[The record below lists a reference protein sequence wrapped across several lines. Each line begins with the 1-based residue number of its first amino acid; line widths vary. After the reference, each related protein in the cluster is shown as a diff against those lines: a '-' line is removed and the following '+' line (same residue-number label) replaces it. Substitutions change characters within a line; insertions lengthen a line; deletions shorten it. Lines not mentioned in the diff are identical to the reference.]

1 MHFNL
6 AELRDE
12 LSGQAYKD
20 LLLLDGDW
28 LVFKAMSA
36 AEVET
41 DWGDDVWTL
50 ECDHKLAK
58 SILDEDIKA
67 WVTRKAKW
75 SKAKIV
81 LAFSDGRNWRKE
93 LIDPTYKQNRKSVRK
108 PVGYKAFLQNIM
120 DSDEYMTVSEPMLEA
135 DDVIGIIA
143 SGWDKFGAEQTTIIS
158 CDKDFRTI
166 PNCDFLWC
174 SNGNIYRQT
183 FETADFWHLY
193 QTMKGDL
200 TDGYSGIKG
209 WGDKSEEF
217 LNNPYYLRRVEHLI
231 ASGKNKGKTE
241 IRFVKEDRLDKTLW
255 ECILSVAV
263 KADMTEDDVIKQ
275 GRLAR
280 ILRYNEYDIDQG
292 TVIPWKPEWSS
303 L

>member
-1 MHFNL
+1 M
-6 AELRDE
+6 ELHDE
-12 LSGQAYKD
+12 LVVQDYKD
-20 LLLLDGDW
+20 LLVLDGDW

-41 DWGDDVWTL
+41 EWEEDVWTL

-58 SILDEDIKA
+58 EILDEDIKS
-67 WVTRKAKW
+67 WVTRRARWKNAKV
-75 SKAKIV
+75 V

-93 LIDPTYKQNRKSVRK
+93 LVDPTYKQNRKSVRK
-108 PVGYKAFLQNIM
+108 PVGYKAFLQKIM
-120 DSDEYMTVSEPMLEA
+120 DGEEYMTVSEPMLEA

-143 SGWDKFGAEQTTIIS
+143 SGGGYFGADNVTIIS

-166 PNCDFLWC
+166 PDCDFLWC
-174 SNGNIYRQT
+174 SNGNIYKQT
-183 FETADFWHLY
+183 QETADFWHLY

-217 LNNPYYLRRVEHLI
+217 LNNPYYLRKVDHVI

-241 IRFVKEDRLDKTLW
+241 VRYVKEDRLYRTLW
-255 ECILSVAV
+255 ECILSVAD
-263 KADMTEDDVIKQ
+263 KAGMTEKEVIQQ

-280 ILRYNEYDIDQG
+280 ILRFNEYDIEQG
-292 TVIPWKPEWSS
+292 TIRLWIPALSS

>member
-6 AELRDE
+6 KELKEE
-12 LSGQAYKD
+12 LTPCKD
-20 LLLLDGDW
+20 LLVLDGDW
-28 LVFKAMSA
+28 LVFKAMTA

-41 DWGDDVWTL
+41 EWEEDVWTL

-58 SILDEDIKA
+58 SILDEDIKS
-67 WVTRKAKW
+67 WVTRKRQW
-75 SKAKIV
+75 SKANIV
-81 LAFSDGRNWRKE
+81 LAFSDSLNWRKE
-93 LIDPTYKQNRKSVRK
+93 LVDNTYKQNRKSVRK
-108 PVGYKAFLQNIM
+108 PVGYKEFLNKLFE
-120 DSDEYMTVSEPMLEA
+120 SDEFMTVSEPMLEA

-143 SGWDKFGAEQTTIIS
+143 SGANEFNAEKVTIIS

-174 SNGNIYRQT
+174 SNGNIYQQT
-183 FETADFWHLY
+183 QETADFWHLF

-209 WGDKSEEF
+209 WGDKAEGF
-217 LNNPYYLRRVEHLI
+217 LENPYYLRKVDHLI
-231 ASGKNKGKTE
+231 QSGKNKGKYE
-241 IRFVKEDRLDKTLW
+241 VRFVKEDRLDKTLW
-255 ECILSVAV
+255 ECILSVAI
-263 KADMTEDDVIKQ
+263 KAEMTEEDVIQQ

-280 ILRYNEYDIDQG
+280 ILRNGEYNLTTKEI
-292 TVIPWKPEWSS
+292 VLWSPSFSS